1 MSKINSRINLTL
13 EDSNEN
19 VNIPGGTQP
28 LSDGSLLICSQYCL
42 YLPSMKGVG
51 QLAFTLNIML
61 FQKSPPPLPHKF
73 PFSVFNIPTVKTTH
87 NNHVPS
93 KSCHFANSFSLV
105 FLFRDKTAGCH
116 LPNAV
121 TISHISEDSN

>member
-1 MSKINSRINLTL
+1 
-13 EDSNEN
+13 
-19 VNIPGGTQP
+19 
-28 LSDGSLLICSQYCL
+28 
-42 YLPSMKGVG
+42 MKRVG

-61 FQKSPPPLPHKF
+61 FQKSPPPLLLKF
-73 PFSVFNIPTVKTTH
+73 LLSIFNIPTVKTTH

-105 FLFRDKTAGCH
+105 FLFRDRTAGCH

-121 TISHISEDSN
+121 TISHIFEDSN